1 VGKKFK
7 VMIVCLMMSLLL
19 GACSFTEKENRYT
32 GTIECEDI
40 NVASETSGIIT
51 KVFIK
56 EGDFV
61 KKGDPLAYIDVEN
74 LKLELMQAEA
84 GLKISNG
91 KLDKLQSGV
100 RREEMKKARAQVEKM
115 KSLLEGKNAEYTYRL
130 TNYEDLKR
138 LYEEG
143 AVSKQKLEEGKVLV
157 DNAFA
162 SLESTRKD
170 LESAE
175 LTVALMIKGTRDEE
189 IQMAFGEVEKAKAVI
204 EQIKYKIS
212 KEKILAPIDG
222 TIESV
227 NYNEGEVISNL
238 GNFTNILDLKNLW
251 VKIYLPEKELHRIS
265 LNQEINM
272 IADFMNN
279 KKIKGKVIN
288 ISQEAEFT
296 PKNVESKENKQEMV
310 FAVKIKILDNMKKLK
325 PGMLI
330 DASLGGEKE

>member
-1 VGKKFK
+1 MGKKFK